1 MEIEKLINES
11 VNSEEYKKI
20 EYKCLTIRKD
30 TLFSMYYSSNQ
41 NKKID
46 KWMQPFYK
54 LLLDKINQDNIDY
67 NSLIYYI
74 LDKDNTNGIYFTLL
88 NNNSNISIKT
98 LDDSINSRR
107 NLIDLFKEIYKDD
120 ICYMLLIYILDNV
133 LEKNIDIDWI
143 LKKERFT
150 YERNS
155 YNLTKING
163 CCFKKD
169 GVLFDGKVYLYNPL
183 LDKIYINQ
191 LDSMPGFAKIIH
203 EEVKNGDILYRIDES
218 LMIPEKY
225 YYDYTGVKFAKYRGP
240 NFNFKKENLQGLKTI
255 TVHINEDTLNKIIV
269 IVKVAYDEK
278 TKEEFWHIEV
288 ETLPYLKNDVKYVY
302 TTFLHGMYFPKTN
315 MFTHIDLAK
324 NRYSSNIYREK
335 YNDLNGKIRIDEYT
349 NSKDEHYKL
358 WCIENGTYSV
368 MTWKRLVVASISD
381 EYAKLFRKIVEE
393 V

>member
-1 MEIEKLINES
+1 M
-11 VNSEEYKKI
+11 
-20 EYKCLTIRKD
+20 
-30 TLFSMYYSSNQ
+30 
-41 NKKID
+41 
-46 KWMQPFYK
+46 
-54 LLLDKINQDNIDY
+54 
-67 NSLIYYI
+67 
-74 LDKDNTNGIYFTLL
+74 GA
-88 NNNSNISIKT
+88 
-98 LDDSINSRR
+98 
-107 NLIDLFKEIYKDD
+107 
-120 ICYMLLIYILDNV
+120 
-133 LEKNIDIDWI
+133 
-143 LKKERFT
+143 
-150 YERNS
+150 
-155 YNLTKING
+155 G
-163 CCFKKD
+163 FKKD

-191 LDSMPGFAKIIH
+191 LDSMPGFAKIIY

-225 YYDYTGVKFAKYRGP
+225 YYDYTRVKFAKYRGP

-255 TVHINEDTLNKIIV
+255 TVHINEDTLNKIMV

-288 ETLPYLKNDVKYVY
+288 ETLPYLKNDIKYVY

-349 NSKDEHYKL
+349 NSKEEHYKL

-381 EYAKLFRKIVEE
+381 EYAKLFREIVEE